1 MDASELQTVLTRSG
15 LADYP
20 RPGGTFSLE
29 TCRVMIAMLDADQE
43 GELDFAEF
51 KQLSEAIKGWQG
63 TFQRFDRD
71 RSGTIGIKE
80 LAEAIH
86 SYGYR
91 LTPKTLDIVTKR
103 YSKHGNDQISVSSI
117 ASLPAQYRVD
127 SRSFFLPV

>member
-43 GELDFAEF
+43 GE
-51 KQLSEAIKGWQG
+51 
-63 TFQRFDRD
+63 RFDRD